1 MGEQH
6 LKIETWIQI
15 GLELEDIVRLGESV
29 SKRLRMNVL
38 SSLSAQS
45 NRKTVDK
52 RPALDSVRSLSF
64 SEQEQSEVW
73 TVDSEGMVAEVF

>member
-29 SKRLRMNVL
+29 SKRLGMNVL